1 MDSQMIDLKKSN
13 PMKSDSR
20 ANLLIHQHAANW
32 HPSRDELSCEE
43 EITQK
48 NLINRQMVFL
58 LHFFFF
64 LEILLIAQKNFL
76 SLHHDLLIVS
86 HILQDFCSFV
96 SY

>member
-1 MDSQMIDLKKSN
+1 
-13 PMKSDSR
+13 
-20 ANLLIHQHAANW
+20 
-32 HPSRDELSCEE
+32 
-43 EITQK
+43 
-48 NLINRQMVFL
+48 MVFL